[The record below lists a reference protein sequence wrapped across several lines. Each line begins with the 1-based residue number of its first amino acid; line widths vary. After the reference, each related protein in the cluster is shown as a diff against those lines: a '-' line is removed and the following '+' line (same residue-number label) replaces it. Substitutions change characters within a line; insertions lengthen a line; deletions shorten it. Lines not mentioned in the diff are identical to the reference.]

1 MTHATIPPMLHHRR
15 VAASARSARPLRR
28 SATVLT
34 ALVLVVA
41 ACGTS
46 APSAPPGSVAPSP
59 SPAISPV
66 PSTSPSA
73 AATPVVDPAA
83 LYRTI
88 EDQVVAIRGL
98 KPKAAVS
105 PTVLDDAGI
114 KKLINDSFRKDNPP
128 ELMAAN
134 ERILQAL
141 GLLPA
146 EASLTDLYIS
156 LLGSQVAG
164 LYSPDDKK
172 LYVVSK
178 SGGLGA
184 TEKVTFSHEFTHA
197 LQDQNFD
204 IGSLRLDEI
213 GQGDRSFARLS
224 LVEGDATLVMSHWE
238 IQNLTQ
244 AELGEILSA
253 AGSDESLKVLL
264 AMPPILRESLLFPYT
279 MGLGFVQ
286 GMQAQ
291 GGWDAVNK
299 AFVQPPDS
307 TEQILHP
314 DKYFAHEVPVPVTFP
329 KTLAS
334 GLGAGWKVGLEDSF
348 GEFQMQV
355 WLKQNTTV
363 PAAAAIDAAAGWG
376 GDRVAALNG
385 PDGAWAVVFK
395 AVWDTAADAAA
406 FETVATPIVEKL
418 ADPAG
423 LVPGAGGRERWVLV
437 ASDQDVL
444 QTLAATL
451 GLAS

>member
-1 MTHATIPPMLHHRR
+1 M
-15 VAASARSARPLRR
+15 SAL
-28 SATVLT
+28 L
-34 ALVLVVA
+34 LVIA
-41 ACGTS
+41 ACGSSGPTGS
-46 APSAPPGSVAPSP
+46 PAGSPNPSAGPTGSL
-59 SPAISPV
+59 V
-66 PSTSPSA
+66 PNPTASA
-73 AATPVVDPAA
+73 AATPVVDPAT

-98 KPKAAVS
+98 QPKAAVS

-114 KKLINDSFRKDNPP
+114 KKLITDSFGKDNPP
-128 ELMAAN
+128 ALMAAN
-134 ERILQAL
+134 ERIMKAL

-146 EASLTDLYIS
+146 DASLTDLYIS
-156 LLGSQVAG
+156 LLSSQVAG

-204 IGSLRLDEI
+204 LGTLRLDEV

-224 LVEGDATLVMSHWE
+224 LVEGDATLTMSQWE
-238 IQNLTQ
+238 IQHLSQ

-253 AGSDESLKVLL
+253 SAGDESLKILL

-279 MGLGFVQ
+279 VGLGFVQ
-286 GMQAQ
+286 GMQAG
-291 GGWDAVNK
+291 GGWDAVNA
-299 AFVQPPDS
+299 AFAQPPDS

-314 DKYFAHEVPVPVTFP
+314 DKYFAHEKPIPVELP

-334 GLGAGWKVGLEDSF
+334 GLGSGWKVGLEDTN
-348 GEFQMQV
+348 GEFQLQV

-363 PAAAAIDAAAGWG
+363 PASAAIDAAAGWG
-376 GDRVAALNG
+376 GDRSAVVNG
-385 PDGAWAVVFK
+385 PNGEWAVVLK
-395 AVWDTAADAAA
+395 TVWDTDADAAA

-418 ADPAG
+418 PDPAA

-437 ASDQDVL
+437 ASDSSVL
-444 QTLAATL
+444 QSLASSL
-451 GLAS
+451 GLAG

>member
-1 MTHATIPPMLHHRR
+1 MLQHRR
-15 VAASARSARPLRR
+15 AVRSGRPLHPL
-28 SATVLT
+28 ATALA

-46 APSAPPGSVAPSP
+46 APSAPGSAAPS
-59 SPAISPV
+59 ASPV
-66 PSTSPSA
+66 ASPVSSPSPSA
-73 AATPVVDPAA
+73 AATPVVDPAS
-83 LYRTI
+83 LYKTI

-98 KPKAAVS
+98 QPKAVVS

-134 ERILQAL
+134 ERILKAL

-146 EASLTDLYIS
+146 DASLTDLYIS
-156 LLGSQVAG
+156 LLSSQVAG

-224 LVEGDATLVMSHWE
+224 LVEGDATLVMSQWE

-253 AGSDESLKVLL
+253 AGDDESLKILL

-286 GMQAQ
+286 GMQGQ

-299 AFVQPPDS
+299 AFAQPPDS

-314 DKYFAHEVPVPVTFP
+314 DKYFAHEAPVPVAFP

-348 GEFQMQV
+348 GEFQMQI

-363 PAAAAIDAAAGWG
+363 PAATAIDAAAGWG
-376 GDRVAALNG
+376 GDRIAVLNG
-385 PDGAWAVVFK
+385 PNGTWAVVFK
-395 AVWDTAADAAA
+395 TAWDTNGDAAA

-418 ADPAG
+418 ADPAA
-423 LVPGAGGRERWVLV
+423 LVPGSGGRERWVLV

-444 QTLAATL
+444 QTLAGTL
-451 GLAS
+451 GLAG

>member
-15 VAASARSARPLRR
+15 AARSGRPLHRL
-28 SATVLT
+28 ATTLAVFI
-34 ALVLVVA
+34 LVVA

-46 APSAPPGSVAPSP
+46 APSASPGSVAPSA
-59 SPAISPV
+59 SPLASPV
-66 PSTSPSA
+66 PSPSA
-73 AATPVVDPAA
+73 STAATPVVDAA
-83 LYRTI
+83 SLYKTI

-98 KPKAAVS
+98 QPKAAVS

-134 ERILQAL
+134 ERILKAL
-141 GLLPA
+141 GLMPA
-146 EASLTDLYIS
+146 DASLTDLYIS
-156 LLGSQVAG
+156 LLSSQVAG

-224 LVEGDATLVMSHWE
+224 LVEGDATLVMSQWE

-253 AGSDESLKVLL
+253 AGDDESLKILL
-264 AMPPILRESLLFPYT
+264 AMPAILRESLLFPYT

-286 GMQAQ
+286 GMQGQ

-299 AFVQPPDS
+299 AFAQPPDS

-314 DKYFAHEVPVPVTFP
+314 DKYFAREAPVPVAFP
-329 KTLAS
+329 KALAS
-334 GLGAGWKVGLEDSF
+334 SLGAGWKVGLEDSF
-348 GEFQMQV
+348 GEFQMQI

-363 PAAAAIDAAAGWG
+363 PAATAIDAAAGWG
-376 GDRVAALNG
+376 GDRIAALNG
-385 PDGAWAVVFK
+385 PNGAWAVAFK
-395 AVWDTAADAAA
+395 TVWDTNADAAA

-418 ADPAG
+418 SDPAG

>member
-1 MTHATIPPMLHHRR
+1 MFHHRR
-15 VAASARSARPLRR
+15 AAGSARPVRCL
-28 SATVLT
+28 ATVLT

-46 APSAPPGSVAPSP
+46 TPSTAPSSPSASPSAPASPAPSASA
-59 SPAISPV
+59 
-66 PSTSPSA
+66 SA
-73 AATPVVDPAA
+73 AATPVVDQAA
-83 LYRTI
+83 LYKAI
-88 EDQVVAIRGL
+88 EGQVIAIRGL
-98 KPKAAVS
+98 QPKAPVS
-105 PTVLDDAGI
+105 PLVLDDAGL
-114 KKLINDSFRKDNPP
+114 KKLITDSFRKDNPP

-134 ERILQAL
+134 ERILKAL

-146 EASLTDLYIS
+146 DASLTDLYIS

-224 LVEGDATLVMSHWE
+224 LVEGDATLVMSQWE
-238 IQNLTQ
+238 ITNLTQ

-253 AGSDESLKVLL
+253 AGDDESLKILL

-291 GGWDAVNK
+291 GGWQAVND
-299 AFVQPPDS
+299 AFAKPPDS

-314 DKYFAHEVPVPVTFP
+314 DKYFDRETPVPVALP
-329 KTLAS
+329 HSLAS

-348 GEFQMQV
+348 GEFQMQI
-355 WLKQNTTV
+355 WLKQNTTI
-363 PAAAAIDAAAGWG
+363 AAAEAIDAAAGWG
-376 GDRVAALNG
+376 GDRIAALNG

-395 AVWDTAADAAA
+395 TAWDTDADAAA
-406 FETVATPIVEKL
+406 FERVAAPIVEKL

>member
-1 MTHATIPPMLHHRR
+1 MLNHRR
-15 VAASARSARPLRR
+15 AAGSGRPSRPLAALL
-28 SATVLT
+28 AT
-34 ALVLVVA
+34 LVLVVA

-46 APSAPPGSVAPSP
+46 APVSPPVAPSASSGTGSPAPSP
-59 SPAISPV
+59 SA
-66 PSTSPSA
+66 SA
-73 AATPVVDPAA
+73 AATPVVDPAGIYKA
-83 LYRTI
+83 I

-98 KPKAAVS
+98 QPKTSVS
-105 PTVLDDAGI
+105 PVVLDDAGI
-114 KKLINDSFRKDNPP
+114 TKLINDSFRKDNPP

-134 ERILQAL
+134 ERIMKAL
-141 GLLPA
+141 GLLPPD
-146 EASLTDLYIS
+146 ASLTDLYID
-156 LLGSQVAG
+156 LLSSQVAG

-178 SGGLGA
+178 SGGVGA

-224 LVEGDATLVMSHWE
+224 LVEGDATLVMSQWE
-238 IQNLTQ
+238 IRNLTQ
-244 AELGEILSA
+244 AEIGEILSA
-253 AGSDESLKVLL
+253 AGNDESLKLLL

-291 GGWDAVNK
+291 GGWDAVNQ
-299 AFVQPPDS
+299 AFARPPDS

-314 DKYFAHEVPVPVTFP
+314 DKYVAHEKPIPVAFP

-363 PAAAAIDAAAGWG
+363 PAADAINAAAGWG
-376 GDRVAALNG
+376 GDRVAVVNG

-395 AVWDTAADAAA
+395 TIWDTDADAAA

-423 LVPGAGGRERWVLV
+423 LVPGGGGRERWVLV
-437 ASDQDVL
+437 ASGQAVL
-444 QTLAATL
+444 QRLAATL